1 MAKKLN
7 FDNTIKKVENISN
20 KVDIIMKNRL
30 IIAIFL
36 IVDGIT
42 FILNPSA
49 SLIGMTRNIIIF
61 VLLASFSSLITN
73 ISSKT
78 KDIKSIIISLITI
91 ILGIIIFIFPDVI
104 SAYIQV
110 LFALFVIYD
119 GVINI
124 LNTLRL
130 NKLSGYTQVAV
141 EKFENI
147 INHKNV
153 NKDFDEGTEEQKR
166 RFINQIKDIVSKT
179 SKFGI
184 LYIITNIAS
193 VILGVL
199 LLMFSNISIIIWG
212 VIFIY
217 TGITDLMVAMRTMN
231 ISKKI
236 KEKKFNEIIYNE
248 EKEYEQ

>member
-1 MAKKLN
+1 MLRKLN
-7 FDNTIKKVENISN
+7 LDSTIKKVVDISN
-20 KVDIIMKNRL
+20 KANIIMRNRI

-49 SLIGMTRNIIIF
+49 SIIGMTRNIIKF

-73 ISSKT
+73 ISSKS
-78 KDIKSIIISLITI
+78 KDMKSIILSLITI
-91 ILGIIIFIFPDVI
+91 ILGIIIFIFPNVI
-104 SAYIQV
+104 SEYIQV

-124 LNTLRL
+124 LNTLKL
-130 NKLSGYTQVAV
+130 NKLSGYTQIVV
-141 EKFENI
+141 KKFDNI
-147 INHKNV
+147 VNIKNV
-153 NKDFDEGTEEQKR
+153 NKDFDEGMEEQKE
-166 RFINQIKDIVSKT
+166 RFINPLKNIVTKT
-179 SKFGI
+179 NKYGI

-212 VIFIY
+212 EIFIY
-217 TGITDLMVAMRTMN
+217 TGITDLMVAIRTMN
-231 ISKKI
+231 ILKKI
-236 KEKKFNEIIYNE
+236 KEKKFKEII
-248 EKEYEQ
+248 